1 MLGRTT
7 DQPGAIV
14 VVVGPSGAGKDSVIG
29 FVARHFEGHDDID
42 FVRRVITRP
51 SDAGGEDHESV
62 SGEDFDTRLAAE
74 DFAVAWQ
81 AHGLKYG
88 IPRQALDRVRAG
100 RILIANGSRA
110 ALGQFRQVFP
120 RVAVV
125 NITAS
130 PQVLASR
137 LVARGRE
144 SEQDILNRLQRQVPD
159 IFEEPD
165 VTTID
170 NSGPL
175 DVAGMRFATLVAGL
189 QGMSSEAVQG

>member
-1 MLGRTT
+1 MHGQGQT
-7 DQPGAIV
+7 GAII

-29 FVARHFEGHDDID
+29 FVAQHFADRADID

-51 SDAGGEDHESV
+51 SDAGGEDHESI
-62 SGEDFDTRLAAE
+62 SGEVFDSRLSAG
-74 DFAVAWQ
+74 DFAVSWQ

-88 IPRQALDRVRAG
+88 IPKDTLEKVRAG
-100 RILIANGSRA
+100 RILIANGSRVV
-110 ALGQFRQVFP
+110 LGQFRQVFP
-120 RVAVV
+120 RVAIV

-144 SEQDILNRLQRQVPD
+144 SEQDILNRLKRQVPD
-159 IFEEPD
+159 IFDEPD

-175 DVAGMRFATLVAGL
+175 EIAGSRFAALVTELHGTAPAT
-189 QGMSSEAVQG
+189 S

>member
-1 MLGRTT
+1 MHG
-7 DQPGAIV
+7 QCQMGAII

-29 FVARHFEGHDDID
+29 FVAKHFADRQDID

-51 SDAGGEDHESV
+51 SDAGGEDHESI
-62 SGEDFDTRLAAE
+62 SGEVFDSRLSAG

-88 IPRQALDRVRAG
+88 IPKDALEKVRAG

-110 ALGQFRQVFP
+110 VLGQFRQAFP
-120 RVAVV
+120 RVAIV

-144 SEQDILNRLQRQVPD
+144 SEQDILNRLKRQVPD
-159 IFEEPD
+159 IFDEPD

-175 DVAGMRFATLVAGL
+175 EIAGSRFAALVTELYRSAH
-189 QGMSSEAVQG
+189 

>member
-1 MLGRTT
+1 MHGEVQT
-7 DQPGAIV
+7 GAIV

-29 FVARHFEGHDDID
+29 FVAQHFADRKDID

-51 SDAGGEDHESV
+51 SDAGGEDHESI
-62 SGEDFDTRLAAE
+62 SGETFDDRLSSG

-88 IPRQALDRVRAG
+88 IPKDALEKVRAG

-110 ALGQFRQVFP
+110 ALGQFRQAFP
-120 RVAVV
+120 RVAIV

-144 SEQDILNRLQRQVPD
+144 SEQDILNRLKRQVPD
-159 IFEEPD
+159 IFDESD

-175 DVAGMRFATLVAGL
+175 DIAGSRFAALVAQL
-189 QGMSSEAVQG
+189 QATTPAAR

>member
-1 MLGRTT
+1 MHGEVQT
-7 DQPGAIV
+7 GAIV

-29 FVARHFEGHDDID
+29 FVAQHFADRKDID

-51 SDAGGEDHESV
+51 SDAGGEDHESI
-62 SGEDFDTRLAAE
+62 SGETFDDRLSSG

-88 IPRQALDRVRAG
+88 IPKDALEKVRAG

-110 ALGQFRQVFP
+110 ALGQFRQAFP
-120 RVAVV
+120 RVAIV

-144 SEQDILNRLQRQVPD
+144 SEQDILNRLKRQVPD
-159 IFEEPD
+159 IFDEPD

-175 DVAGMRFATLVAGL
+175 DIAGSRFAALVAQL
-189 QGMSSEAVQG
+189 QATTPAAR

>member
-1 MLGRTT
+1 MHGQGQT
-7 DQPGAIV
+7 GAII

-29 FVARHFEGHDDID
+29 FVAQHFADRQDID

-51 SDAGGEDHESV
+51 SDAGGEDHESI
-62 SGEDFDTRLAAE
+62 SGDVFDSRLSAG

-88 IPRQALDRVRAG
+88 IPKDALEKVRAG

-110 ALGQFRQVFP
+110 VLGQFRHAFP
-120 RVAVV
+120 RVAIV

-144 SEQDILNRLQRQVPD
+144 SEQDILNRLKRQVPD
-159 IFEEPD
+159 IFDEPD

-175 DVAGMRFATLVAGL
+175 EIAGSRFAALVTELHGSA
-189 QGMSSEAVQG
+189 S

>member
-1 MLGRTT
+1 MHGQGQT
-7 DQPGAIV
+7 GAIV

-29 FVARHFEGHDDID
+29 FVAQHFADRADID

-51 SDAGGEDHESV
+51 SDAGGEDHESI
-62 SGEDFDTRLAAE
+62 SGEVFDSRMSAG

-88 IPRQALDRVRAG
+88 IPKDALEKVQAG

-110 ALGQFRQVFP
+110 VLGQFRQTFP
-120 RVAVV
+120 RVAIV

-144 SEQDILNRLQRQVPD
+144 SEQDILNRLKRQVPD
-159 IFEEPD
+159 IFDEPD

-175 DVAGMRFATLVAGL
+175 EIAGSRFAALVANL
-189 QGMSSEAVQG
+189 QASAVS

>member
-1 MLGRTT
+1 MHGQGQT
-7 DQPGAIV
+7 GAIV

-29 FVARHFEGHDDID
+29 FVAQHFADRDDID
-42 FVRRVITRP
+42 FVRRIITRP
-51 SDAGGEDHESV
+51 SDAGGEDHESI
-62 SGEDFDTRLAAE
+62 SGEDFDSRLSAG

-88 IPRQALDRVRAG
+88 IPQDALEKVRAG

-110 ALGQFRQVFP
+110 VLGQFRQTFP
-120 RVAVV
+120 RVAIV

-144 SEQDILNRLQRQVPD
+144 SEQDILNRLKRQVPD
-159 IFEEPD
+159 ILDEPD

-175 DVAGMRFATLVAGL
+175 EIAGSRFAALVTQLHGSAG
-189 QGMSSEAVQG
+189 

>member
-1 MLGRTT
+1 MHG
-7 DQPGAIV
+7 QGKMGAII

-29 FVARHFEGHDDID
+29 FVARHFADRQDID

-51 SDAGGEDHESV
+51 SDAGGEDHESI
-62 SGEDFDTRLAAE
+62 SGEVFDDRLSAG

-88 IPRQALDRVRAG
+88 IPRDALEKVRAG

-110 ALGQFRQVFP
+110 VLGQFRQAFP
-120 RVAVV
+120 RVAIV

-144 SEQDILNRLQRQVPD
+144 SEEDILNRLKRRVPD
-159 IFEEPD
+159 IFNEPD

-175 DVAGMRFATLVAGL
+175 EIAGSRFAALVTELRGSAN
-189 QGMSSEAVQG
+189 

>member
-1 MLGRTT
+1 MMLDRRTERE
-7 DQPGAIV
+7 GAII

-29 FVARHFEGHDDID
+29 FVAQHFSGRAEID

-62 SGEDFDTRLAAE
+62 SDDDFDARLAKG
-74 DFAVAWQ
+74 DFAVAWH

-88 IPRQALDRVRAG
+88 IPREALERVRAG
-100 RILIANGSRA
+100 QILIANGSRG
-110 ALGQFRQVFP
+110 ALAQFRQVFP
-120 RVAVV
+120 KVVVV

-130 PQVLASR
+130 PEALAQR

-144 SEQDILNRLQRQVPD
+144 TEADILKRLQRQAPD
-159 IFEEPD
+159 ILD
-165 VTTID
+165 DAGVTTID

-175 DVAGMRFATLVAGL
+175 EIAGSHFAAIVAALHGPTLVAG
-189 QGMSSEAVQG
+189 

>member
-1 MLGRTT
+1 MHGEVQT
-7 DQPGAIV
+7 GAIV

-29 FVARHFEGHDDID
+29 FVAQHFADRKDID

-51 SDAGGEDHESV
+51 SDAGGEDHESI
-62 SGEDFDTRLAAE
+62 SGETFDDRLSSG

-88 IPRQALDRVRAG
+88 IPRDALEKVRAG

-110 ALGQFRQVFP
+110 ALGQFRQAFP
-120 RVAVV
+120 RVAIV

-144 SEQDILNRLQRQVPD
+144 SEQDILNRLKRQVPD
-159 IFEEPD
+159 IFDEPD

-175 DVAGMRFATLVAGL
+175 DIAGSRFAALVAQL
-189 QGMSSEAVQG
+189 QATTPAAR

>member
-1 MLGRTT
+1 MHGQGQT
-7 DQPGAIV
+7 GAIII
-14 VVVGPSGAGKDSVIG
+14 VVGPSGAGKDSVIG
-29 FVARHFEGHDDID
+29 FVARHFAGRKDID

-51 SDAGGEDHESV
+51 SDAGGEDHESI
-62 SGEDFDTRLAAE
+62 SGEVFDSRLSAG

-88 IPRQALDRVRAG
+88 IPKEALERVREG

-125 NITAS
+125 NIVAS

-144 SEQDILNRLQRQVPD
+144 SEQDILNRLKRQVPD
-159 IFEEPD
+159 IFDEPD

-175 DVAGMRFATLVAGL
+175 DVAGSQFVALV
-189 QGMSSEAVQG
+189 SELHGAALAAS

>member
-1 MLGRTT
+1 MRGKGQT
-7 DQPGAIV
+7 GAIV

-29 FVARHFEGHDDID
+29 FVAQHFADRADID

-51 SDAGGEDHESV
+51 SDAGGEDHESI
-62 SGEDFDTRLAAE
+62 SGEVFDSRMSAG

-88 IPRQALDRVRAG
+88 IPKDALEKVQAG

-110 ALGQFRQVFP
+110 VLGQFRQTFP
-120 RVAVV
+120 RVAIV

-144 SEQDILNRLQRQVPD
+144 SEQDILNRLKRQVPD
-159 IFEEPD
+159 IFDEPD

-175 DVAGMRFATLVAGL
+175 EIAGSRFAALVANL
-189 QGMSSEAVQG
+189 QGTAS

>member
-1 MLGRTT
+1 MHG
-7 DQPGAIV
+7 QQGQAGAII

-29 FVARHFEGHDDID
+29 FVAQHFADRDDID

-51 SDAGGEDHESV
+51 SDAGGEDHESISADV
-62 SGEDFDTRLAAE
+62 FDSRLSAG

-88 IPRQALDRVRAG
+88 IPKDALEKVRAG

-110 ALGQFRQVFP
+110 VLGQFRQAFP
-120 RVAVV
+120 RVAIV

-144 SEQDILNRLQRQVPD
+144 SEQDILNRLKRQVPD
-159 IFEEPD
+159 ILDEPD

-175 DVAGMRFATLVAGL
+175 DIAGSRFAALVTEL
-189 QGMSSEAVQG
+189 RSSAN

>member
-1 MLGRTT
+1 MRGQGQT
-7 DQPGAIV
+7 GAIV

-29 FVARHFEGHDDID
+29 FVAQHFADRADID

-51 SDAGGEDHESV
+51 SDAGGEDHESI
-62 SGEDFDTRLAAE
+62 SGEVFDSRMSAG

-88 IPRQALDRVRAG
+88 IPKDALEKVQAG

-110 ALGQFRQVFP
+110 VLGQFRQTFP
-120 RVAVV
+120 RVAIV

-144 SEQDILNRLQRQVPD
+144 SEQDILNRLKRQVPD
-159 IFEEPD
+159 IFDEPD

-175 DVAGMRFATLVAGL
+175 EIAGSRFAALVANL
-189 QGMSSEAVQG
+189 QASAVS